1 MRGMEWY
8 EKIAAAREA
17 RKMSQAKLAKAVGI
31 SQSMI
36 AKIESGGARRSR
48 ATALI
53 AVELDLP
60 LEELD
65 PELAEAAERAVAP
78 NQPLPSPNAGPLTPV
93 QFSRSERLPV
103 YGQGIGGDD
112 GKFVLN
118 GQRVADAMCPPNL
131 IGVRDAYAVF
141 VDGTSMEPRY
151 FAGETVFLHP
161 HIPVRK
167 GDFVVAQIAADVE
180 GDPPYGYVKQ
190 FVSKSSRGLV
200 LRQLNPPEGQDEL
213 MEFPA
218 DRVVAVHKIVFLEQ
232 G

>member
-1 MRGMEWY
+1 MEWF
-8 EKIAAAREA
+8 EKIKRRREEL
-17 RKMSQAKLAKAVGI
+17 KMSQADLAKEIGV
-31 SQSMI
+31 SQAAIGKIEGGQVQQSKATPKI
-36 AKIESGGARRSR
+36 AKILGLNLA
-48 ATALI
+48 
-53 AVELDLP
+53 D
-60 LEELD
+60 LD
-65 PELAEAAERAVAP
+65 PSLAEAVEDASTPFV
-78 NQPLPSPNAGPLTPV
+78 LPPPNASRPTPV
-93 QFSRSERLPV
+93 QFPKAERLPV
-103 YGQGIGGDD
+103 FGQGVGGDD

-161 HIPVRK
+161 HIPVRQ

-190 FVSKSSRGLV
+190 FISKSSRGLV

-213 MEFPA
+213 MHFPP
-218 DRVVAVHKIVFLEQ
+218 DKVVGVHKIVFLEQ